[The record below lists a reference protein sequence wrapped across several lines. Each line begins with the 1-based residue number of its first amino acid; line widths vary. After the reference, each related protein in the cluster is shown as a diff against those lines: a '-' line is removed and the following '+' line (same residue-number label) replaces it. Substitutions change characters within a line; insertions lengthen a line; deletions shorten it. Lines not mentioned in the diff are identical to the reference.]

1 MKVLFAVSNEN
12 ISESIVK
19 KYQKEYKELISYKNV
34 YYFNAILKEIQK
46 DKMYDRIVISED
58 LEQFTNTSYE
68 QMDKFIFDR
77 LDSIT
82 DETTN
87 THGKDIEI
95 ILICTER
102 RRKRES
108 IFVKLFGIGIYNAI
122 IGNDRSIDEVCRLIY
137 KPRLKK
143 EAKDYYEIDVEE
155 VGYQSE
161 NENDVSEVEIQ
172 NIIAHYKRLGKNENK
187 FSESFDNIAA
197 QYNDTQLR
205 IICKFLPLNVRAVLE
220 ETSLKYQQVMAFNS
234 SVSNAIRTN
243 AKAEIPN
250 GPSETLLKTP
260 NTRPPSSK
268 PIVVPTAMKANTFKT
283 NNVQPNNVQP
293 AMQSRPQ
300 RNVEPMIQE
309 NKITTPERAVLEQ
322 NSFPGLDENYNDSEN
337 NIKQVNPQ
345 QIIENESQAKI
356 EEQIKDLQNSFNE
369 EPRKGRGRPRK
380 NSPVEVEESPKRG
393 RGRPKKMIDGGDLT
407 NLETV
412 SPVEPDF
419 PIPEEPKTVETVIL
433 PGFDDLEEDTQN
445 KNVGPTIMPG
455 FYDEEDEEEE
465 YIPQVYNSNSD
476 IHESNAQH
484 NEPQHNEPKFEPV
497 EFEPVEFNRPQEQL
511 ETRPFEDTNT
521 FSKEPET
528 NISQIS
534 SRVVQE
540 DSNYK
545 EDEFSDILTP
555 DKKVAIFVGTSK
567 NGTSFIVN
575 NIAEAISSRG
585 INVAILDVTK
595 NKNSYYIYTRN
606 EEKLRQ
612 IAYYSIENLVQGH
625 AEGIKV
631 NNNLTVYTSLPDVD
645 QGIDNSYSILKTLI
659 ENHQVILIDS
669 DYDSPLSYFQRT
681 QEMYLIQS
689 MDILTIQPLT
699 VFLKKLKS
707 KNILKEEKIRIV
719 INKYTRIRGVNEKAI
734 IGGMSSYKDP
744 SMSSMTELFNR
755 NTVPYTVIP
764 FDSEIYARYLEGII
778 ECDISL
784 NGYSKTFLQS
794 LRQLETMLYPAAG
807 KTKPIKNIAAKVN
820 GGFSPSME
828 NTLNQMKNNF

>member
-82 DETTN
+82 DETSN
-87 THGKDIEI
+87 SHGKDIEI
-95 ILICTER
+95 VLICTER

-143 EAKDYYEIDVEE
+143 EAKDYYEIDVDD
-155 VGYQSE
+155 VAYQSE

-172 NIIAHYKRLGKNENK
+172 NIIAHYKRLGKNEDK
-187 FSESFDNIAA
+187 FAESFDNISA
-197 QYNDTQLR
+197 QYNDAQLR

-220 ETSLKYQQVMAFNS
+220 ENSLKYQQVMAFNS

-243 AKAEIPN
+243 AKPELPN
-250 GPSETLLKTP
+250 GPSEKLLKSP

-268 PIVVPTAMKANTFKT
+268 PIVIPAAMNQNTFKQVSSQPVVT
-283 NNVQPNNVQP
+283 ELNMGTKKLPEKNVVQPTN
-293 AMQSRPQ
+293 
-300 RNVEPMIQE
+300 
-309 NKITTPERAVLEQ
+309 
-322 NSFPGLDENYNDSEN
+322 FPGFEDDVYEEDNNIQQKSIETTNIRSEQTILEEQEN
-337 NIKQVNPQ
+337 NI
-345 QIIENESQAKI
+345 
-356 EEQIKDLQNSFNE
+356 E

-380 NSPVEVEESPKRG
+380 TPIQEDVETPKKG
-393 RGRPKKMIDGGDLT
+393 RGRPKKILDGPILT
-407 NLETV
+407 ELETV
-412 SPVEPDF
+412 TPVEPDY
-419 PIPEEPKTVETVIL
+419 PIPGLSNDKIVDTVIL
-433 PGFDDLEEDTQN
+433 PGFDEEESDDETTSVQ
-445 KNVGPTIMPG
+445 PTIMPG
-455 FYDEEDEEEE
+455 FFDEEEYPAIE
-465 YIPQVYNSNSD
+465 
-476 IHESNAQH
+476 ESNVSFAA
-484 NEPQHNEPKFEPV
+484 PV
-497 EFEPVEFNRPQEQL
+497 EKIIETPKVQSYDNNNYTSNVGNTVEEYSPLPKEQP
-511 ETRPFEDTNT
+511 RPFEDIFPQET
-521 FSKEPET
+521 ET

-534 SRVVQE
+534 SKVSQE
-540 DSNYK
+540 DVSYREN
-545 EDEFSDILTP
+545 EFTDILTP
-555 DKKVAIFVGTSK
+555 DKKVALFVGTSK
-567 NGTSFIVN
+567 NGTSFTVN
-575 NIAEAISSRG
+575 NIAEALSSRG
-585 INVAILDVTK
+585 INVAILDTTK

-612 IAYYSIENLVQGH
+612 IAYSSIENLINGH

-631 NNNLTVYTSLPDVD
+631 NNNLTVYTSIPDVD
-645 QGIDNSYSILKTLI
+645 QGMDNSYAILKTLI
-659 ENHQVILIDS
+659 ENHQVILIDC
-669 DYDSPLSYFQRT
+669 DFDTPLSYFQRA
-681 QEMYLIQS
+681 QELYLVQT
-689 MDILTIQPLT
+689 MDVLTIQPLT

-707 KNILKEEKIRIV
+707 KNILSEGKIRIV
-719 INKYTRIRGVNEKAI
+719 INKYVRIRGVNEKAI

-764 FDSEIYARYLEGII
+764 FDSEIYARYLEGLI

-784 NGYSKTFLQS
+784 NGYSRTFLQS
-794 LRQLETMLYPAAG
+794 LRQLETMIYPAAG
-807 KTKPIKNIAAKVN
+807 KTKPMKNVAAKVN
-820 GGFSPSME
+820 GAFSPSME